1 MPFAAGRPDW
11 KFWHKT
17 IRAGT
22 VPGGLCPLFLPEV
35 IKLKKELAF
44 FLNDRGTEDA
54 TGKTESRH
62 ERNRADDELGFGGGS
77 AATENFILFRH
88 PQPQIY

>member
-17 IRAGT
+17 IREGT

-35 IKLKKELAF
+35 ICLSKGIIGKKMNKYGFQEPYLYKMSYIYS
-44 FLNDRGTEDA
+44 FL
-54 TGKTESRH
+54 SS
-62 ERNRADDELGFGGGS
+62 L
-77 AATENFILFRH
+77 ILFTMKS
-88 PQPQIY
+88 

>member
-17 IRAGT
+17 IREGT

-35 IKLKKELAF
+35 ICLSKGIIGKKM
-44 FLNDRGTEDA
+44 N
-54 TGKTESRH
+54 KY
-62 ERNRADDELGFGGGS
+62 GF
-77 AATENFILFRH
+77 
-88 PQPQIY
+88 

>member
-17 IRAGT
+17 IREGT

-35 IKLKKELAF
+35 ICLSKGIIGKKMKKYGFQEPYLYKMSYIYS
-44 FLNDRGTEDA
+44 FL
-54 TGKTESRH
+54 SS
-62 ERNRADDELGFGGGS
+62 L
-77 AATENFILFRH
+77 ILFTMKS
-88 PQPQIY
+88 